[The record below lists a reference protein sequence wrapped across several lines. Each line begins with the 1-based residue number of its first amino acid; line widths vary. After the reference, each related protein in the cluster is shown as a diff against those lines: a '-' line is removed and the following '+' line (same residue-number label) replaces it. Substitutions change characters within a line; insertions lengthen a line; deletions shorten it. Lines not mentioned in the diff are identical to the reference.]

1 MAMHSL
7 LKQILI
13 PTEQNFMYDLKF
25 EKTTKIPQKWIYF
38 ILEIFLDV
46 KLCGHFH
53 VALPIFRKKL
63 PDSMVCGSLLLTYL
77 PTFQR
82 LKLTKNCK

>member
-13 PTEQNFMYDLKF
+13 PTEQNDLKF

-63 PDSMVCGSLLLTYL
+63 PDSMVCGSLVYLHTYL
-77 PTFQR
+77 YLLF
-82 LKLTKNCK
+82 KD